1 MIMNKKCMM
10 CGKQAT
16 HKFVRIEKDQV
27 YDMYFCPEHAVEKS
41 SYQKP
46 KIPLSEI
53 LANILSQEQGTTPA
67 SQEDLLIECATC
79 GLTFEAYRKS
89 LLLGCSDCYES
100 FRDQLLPEL
109 RRFHG
114 STRHVGRRPGGGD
127 QAPVEMP
134 HKGDAGD
141 TGQPGEAGAPGPKDP
156 ASQTEA
162 GSTDSAEQQPIQS
175 ATMGASSLIKNP
187 DAAISE
193 LSREMN
199 KAISDEDF
207 EKAALC
213 RDQINE
219 IRQQTQ
225 GE

>member
-27 YDMYFCPEHAVEKS
+27 YDMYFCPDHAVEKS

-53 LANILSQEQGTTPA
+53 LANILSQEQATTQT
-67 SQEDLLIECATC
+67 SDEDLLIECATC

-114 STRHVGRRPGGGD
+114 NTKHVGRRPGGGV
-127 QAPVEMP
+127 QTPVDLP
-134 HKGDAGD
+134 HKGAAGESA
-141 TGQPGEAGAPGPKDP
+141 TP
-156 ASQTEA
+156 ASPGSASQPEVGAAESTE
-162 GSTDSAEQQPIQS
+162 PKPVQS
-175 ATMGASSLIKNP
+175 ATMGAGSLIKDP

-213 RDQINE
+213 RDQISE

-225 GE
+225 HE

>member
-46 KIPLSEI
+46 KMPLSEI
-53 LANILSQEQGTTPA
+53 LANILSQEQATTQT
-67 SQEDLLIECATC
+67 SEEDLLIECATC

-114 STRHVGRRPGGGD
+114 NTKHVGRRPGGGN
-127 QAPVEMP
+127 QAPVDIP
-134 HKGDAGD
+134 HKADAG
-141 TGQPGEAGAPGPKDP
+141 EAAHADP
-156 ASQTEA
+156 AAAPASSGPAKSPEP
-162 GSTDSAEQQPIQS
+162 QPVQS
-175 ATMGASSLIKNP
+175 ATMGAGSLIKDP
-187 DAAISE
+187 EAAISE

-199 KAISDEDF
+199 KAISEEDF

-225 GE
+225 RE